1 MASAAGDAGGI
12 GYCTGSLFDGCYG
25 VGNLSPE
32 AGTYAL
38 LAFIGVCF
46 LSLTNGHPQ
55 LEIRYLVNPLLAMA
69 LLGGIFAVD
78 LAQQAYPRM
87 GTRLD
92 LSAAGVATLLIL
104 VPSLIRDVGFSRLL
118 RQTDTR
124 TIARQWMVELFRPRL
139 RSS

>member
-12 GYCTGSLFDGCYG
+12 GYCTGSLFDGCYA
-25 VGNLSPE
+25 VGSLSPE

-78 LAQQAYPRM
+78 LAQQAYPRK
-87 GTRLD
+87 GTRVDLD
-92 LSAAGVATLLIL
+92 GVAT
-104 VPSLIRDVGFSRLL
+104 SLFWCL
-118 RQTDTR
+118 
-124 TIARQWMVELFRPRL
+124 P
-139 RSS
+139 